1 MTDSSSYGCAYG
13 DYSCTTPIDAYGAEV
28 TSEEENIAEETHWYT
43 NTTVVH
49 FMYWTWGA
57 AQVWSFIFG
66 FMLYTWYP
74 WLIKTD

>member
-1 MTDSSSYGCAYG
+1 MTDCAYG
-13 DYSCTTPIDAYGAEV
+13 DYSCAFPTTDTYGYGSEAAPI
-28 TSEEENIAEETHWYT
+28 EENIEEHRWYE

-57 AQVWSFIFG
+57 AQLWSFIFG
-66 FMLYTWYP
+66 IMLYTWYP